1 MICFFF
7 ETEIRS
13 GLSYLGLWIVTR
25 ITEPSCI
32 SLNLLEVI
40 ITLVTIRTEGVVY
53 HRFKNISLS
62 T

>member
-40 ITLVTIRTEGVVY
+40 IT
-53 HRFKNISLS
+53 
-62 T
+62 